1 MFRIINFASLIKHIV
16 GLTVFFSIAVYAL
29 VLHFWPTTSL
39 FKLFAISSGVTGFLV
54 FLIGTNFTARRI
66 WSAMRIFDSSL
77 FPDINGTWEGEITFM
92 GEMALEGK
100 IISKENNL
108 DARAVIRQT
117 LSHTQID
124 LHTPT
129 SKSITLE
136 STPVSESGQPRL
148 YYVHRVTP
156 KNPDWSIYT
165 GSTLFDVRYVQENGK
180 KVLELSGHYYTDRK
194 TNGRIRLRQ
203 IGDDCAQDISY
214 Y

>member
-1 MFRIINFASLIKHIV
+1 MFRIINFSRLIKSV
-16 GLTVFFSIAVYAL
+16 VTLTVFFSVTVYAL
-29 VLHFWPTTSL
+29 ILHFSPTTSL
-39 FKLFAISSGVTGFLV
+39 FKLFSISSAVAALLI
-54 FLIGTNFTARRI
+54 FLIGSNFTARWI
-66 WSAMRIFDSSL
+66 WSVMRVFDGSL
-77 FPDINGTWEGEITFM
+77 FPDINGAWEGEIMF
-92 GEMALEGK
+92 EGGQ
-100 IISKENNL
+100 L
-108 DARAVIRQT
+108 TARAIIRQT

-156 KNPDWSIYT
+156 HNPDWHIYT
-165 GSTLFDVRYVQENGK
+165 GSTLFDVRHVRVNGK

-203 IGDDCAQDISY
+203 IGHDCSQDVSY

>member
-1 MFRIINFASLIKHIV
+1 MFRIITFSGLIKFLV
-16 GLTVFFSIAVYAL
+16 ALSVFISISAYAL
-29 VLHFWPTTSL
+29 VNYLLPEYSI
-39 FKLFAISSGVTGFLV
+39 FKLFAISSAVSAVLI
-54 FLIGTNFTARRI
+54 FLIGTSFTARKI
-66 WSAMRIFDSSL
+66 WSLARLFDKSL
-77 FPDINGTWEGEITFM
+77 FPDINGTWEGEITFDG
-92 GEMALEGK
+92 GE
-100 IISKENNL
+100 L

-117 LSHTQID
+117 ISHTQID

-156 KNPDWSIYT
+156 HNPDWQIYT
-165 GSTLFDVRYVQENGK
+165 GSTLFDVRCIQADGV
-180 KVLELSGHYYTDRK
+180 KVLELSGYYYTDRK

-203 IGDDCAQDISY
+203 VGSDCTEDVSY

>member
-1 MFRIINFASLIKHIV
+1 MFRILNFSSLIKIIV
-16 GLTVFFSIAVYAL
+16 ALTVFFSISVYA
-29 VLHFWPTTSL
+29 VIVHFFPATSV
-39 FKLFAISSGVTGFLV
+39 FKLFGIASAVAAILI
-54 FLIGTNFTARRI
+54 FLIASNFTARKI
-66 WSAMRIFDSSL
+66 WAVMRVFDGSL
-77 FPDINGTWEGEITFM
+77 FPDINGAWEGEITF
-92 GEMALEGK
+92 EGGQ
-100 IISKENNL
+100 L
-108 DARAVIRQT
+108 TARAVIRQT

-156 KNPDWSIYT
+156 QNPDWQIYT
-165 GSTLFDVRYVQENGK
+165 GSTLFDVRCVQVNGR

-203 IGDDCAQDISY
+203 IGYDCSQDVSY

>member
-1 MFRIINFASLIKHIV
+1 MFRIINFASLIKLIV
-16 GLTVFFSIAVYAL
+16 GLTVFFSIAVYAF

-39 FKLFAISSGVTGFLV
+39 FKLFAISSGVTWFLI
-54 FLIGTNFTARRI
+54 FLIGTNFTARKI
-66 WSAMRIFDSSL
+66 WFAMRFFDGSL
-77 FPDINGTWEGEITFM
+77 FPDINGTWEGEITF
-92 GEMALEGK
+92 EGGK
-100 IISKENNL
+100 LI
-108 DARAVIRQT
+108 ARAVIRQT

-136 STPVSESGQPRL
+136 STPVSEGGQPRL

-156 KNPDWSIYT
+156 QNPDWYIYT

-180 KVLELSGHYYTDRK
+180 KFLELSGHYYTDRK

-203 IGDDCAQDISY
+203 IGDDCAQDVSY

>member
-1 MFRIINFASLIKHIV
+1 MFRIINFSSLIKFIV
-16 GLTVFFSIAVYAL
+16 GLTVFFSITVYAFIL
-29 VLHFWPTTSL
+29 YFWPTTSI
-39 FKLFAISSGVTGFLV
+39 FKLFTISSGVTGFLI
-54 FLIGTNFTARRI
+54 FLIGTNVTARRI
-66 WSAMRIFDSSL
+66 WSAMRIFDGSL
-77 FPDINGTWEGEITFM
+77 FPDINGTWEGEITF
-92 GEMALEGK
+92 EGGK
-100 IISKENNL
+100 LI
-108 DARAVIRQT
+108 ARAVIRQT

-156 KNPDWSIYT
+156 QNPDWYMYT
-165 GSTLFDVRYVQENGK
+165 GSTLFDVRYVQEKGK

-203 IGDDCAQDISY
+203 IGGDCAQDVSY

>member
-1 MFRIINFASLIKHIV
+1 MFRIINLSSLIKVVV

-29 VLHFWPTTSL
+29 ILHFSPATSL
-39 FKLFAISSGVTGFLV
+39 FKLFAISSAVAALLIFL
-54 FLIGTNFTARRI
+54 LSSSFTARKI
-66 WSAMRIFDSSL
+66 WSVMRAFDDSL
-77 FPDINGTWEGEITFM
+77 FPDINGAWEGEIVF
-92 GEMALEGK
+92 EGGQ
-100 IISKENNL
+100 L
-108 DARAVIRQT
+108 AARAVIRQA

-156 KNPDWSIYT
+156 QNPNWHIYT
-165 GSTLFDVRYVQENGK
+165 GSTLFDVRYVQVNGK

-203 IGDDCAQDISY
+203 IGTDSSQDVSY

>member
-1 MFRIINFASLIKHIV
+1 MFRIINFSSLIKFIV

-29 VLHFWPTTSL
+29 VLYFWPTTSL
-39 FKLFAISSGVTGFLV
+39 FKLFAISSAVAALLI
-54 FLIGTNFTARRI
+54 FLIASNLTARRI
-66 WSAMRIFDSSL
+66 WSVMRVFDDSL
-77 FPDINGTWEGEITFM
+77 FPDINGAWEGEITF
-92 GEMALEGK
+92 EGGQ
-100 IISKENNL
+100 L
-108 DARAVIRQT
+108 PARAVIRQT

-156 KNPDWSIYT
+156 LNPDWHIYT
-165 GSTLFDVRYVQENGK
+165 GSTLFDVRYVQEKGR

-194 TNGRIRLRQ
+194 TNGRIRLRH
-203 IGDDCAQDISY
+203 IGDDCSQDVSY

>member
-1 MFRIINFASLIKHIV
+1 MFRIINFSRLIKSV
-16 GLTVFFSIAVYAL
+16 VTLTVFFSVTVYAL
-29 VLHFWPTTSL
+29 ILHFSPTTSL
-39 FKLFAISSGVTGFLV
+39 FKLFSISSAVAALLI
-54 FLIGTNFTARRI
+54 FLIGSNFTARWI
-66 WSAMRIFDSSL
+66 WSVMRVFDGSL
-77 FPDINGTWEGEITFM
+77 FPDINGAWEGEIMF
-92 GEMALEGK
+92 EGGQ
-100 IISKENNL
+100 L
-108 DARAVIRQT
+108 TARAIIRQT

-156 KNPDWSIYT
+156 HNPHWHIYT
-165 GSTLFDVRYVQENGK
+165 GSTLFDVRHVRVNGK

-203 IGDDCAQDISY
+203 IGHDCSQDVSY

>member
-1 MFRIINFASLIKHIV
+1 MFRIINFSSLIKLVV

-29 VLHFWPTTSL
+29 ILHLSPTTSI
-39 FKLFAISSGVTGFLV
+39 FKLFSISSAVAALLI
-54 FLIGTNFTARRI
+54 FLIGSNFTARWI
-66 WSAMRIFDSSL
+66 WSVMRVFDGSL
-77 FPDINGTWEGEITFM
+77 FPDINGAWEGEITF
-92 GEMALEGK
+92 EGGQ
-100 IISKENNL
+100 L
-108 DARAVIRQT
+108 TARALIRQT

-129 SKSITLE
+129 SKSVTLE

-156 KNPDWSIYT
+156 QNPNWHIYT
-165 GSTLFDVRYVQENGK
+165 GSTLFDVRYIHINGK

-203 IGDDCAQDISY
+203 IGKDCSQDVSY